1 MMMRLRRARTAST
14 RLPARDTAPGV
25 SSCNVP
31 RRSARESDERVKAY
45 SRHLSQSFC
54 SSSARDPIDR
64 EETRS
69 AIPAVPT
76 IISAIPIPCVGL
88 VVGWLGGLLSLAVLW
103 RPGAPSSPRVDPPR
117 IPFGNAA
124 QVRRGGYLGLGS
136 RRVRFPCFL
145 ARRTDEA
152 GRTSPFGIAASDG
165 PSAPAGEPPWPLG
178 LRTGWPQCVC
188 FACRPTKRRW
198 GPQRCQGRQPV
209 SPWPVTS

>member
-1 MMMRLRRARTAST
+1 MMRLRRARTASR

-31 RRSARESDERVKAY
+31 RRSARESDERVGAY

-76 IISAIPIPCVGL
+76 IISAIPIPCL
-88 VVGWLGGLLSLAVLW
+88 CRPCCRVVGGTFVAGSSLAS
-103 RPGAPSSPRVDPPR
+103 RGALV
-117 IPFGNAA
+117 AA
-124 QVRRGGYLGLGS
+124 TGAAADTVSERGSGEARGYLGLGS
-136 RRVRFPCFL
+136 RRVRFPFFL

-152 GRTSPFGIAASDG
+152 GRTSPK
-165 PSAPAGEPPWPLG
+165 
-178 LRTGWPQCVC
+178 RTGGRTPLATGITDWMTAVC
-188 FACRPTKRRW
+188 LLCLSTNQEAV
-198 GPQRCQGRQPV
+198 GG
-209 SPWPVTS
+209 

>member
-1 MMMRLRRARTAST
+1 MMRLRRARTASR

-31 RRSARESDERVKAY
+31 RRSARESDERVGAY

-124 QVRRGGYLGLGS
+124 QVRRGPGPVRSGPVPVRSGS
-136 RRVRFPCFL
+136 GPVRSRSGPGSGAGFSIGSEK
-145 ARRTDEA
+145 ARRQKTLVFPRFLND
-152 GRTSPFGIAASDG
+152 FGFSGASLEG
-165 PSAPAGEPPWPLG
+165 SLA
-178 LRTGWPQCVC
+178 
-188 FACRPTKRRW
+188 
-198 GPQRCQGRQPV
+198 
-209 SPWPVTS
+209 S